1 MTARIIVLVITVV
14 AVGIAALLAG
24 RSDPPSPAPAP
35 VVQLALSRQ
44 LGILSLVLLSLV
56 DFNSKEEP
64 VAETDEGGR
73 RNSVNVVR
81 FGVSS
86 ATTAK

>member
-1 MTARIIVLVITVV
+1 MLVIAVV
-14 AVGIAALLAG
+14 ALGIAAFLTG

-35 VVQLALSRQ
+35 VVQLALSLQ
-44 LGILSLVLLSLV
+44 LGILSIVLLSLV
-56 DFNSKEEP
+56 DFNSREAPE
-64 VAETDEGGR
+64 AETDEGGR

-81 FGVSS
+81 FGVTS